1 MGGTQAMGGRGGL
14 LISLTENLK
23 NQFATDGYFILREFF
38 SSIEIA
44 ELRDAAAD
52 VLSEA
57 TRGARGVG
65 FDPWTKEPGDDI
77 NPNRVTY
84 INDIFLM
91 HERFEA
97 HMRTRKLARVFCDL
111 YGPDINGF
119 QSAAVIKTPQLN
131 NDFHGWHQDAPDYV
145 PLSNYKNGCA
155 ITYLHAMG
163 RDTGGTSLV
172 PGSHR
177 DGVFDR
183 GYEAVEGWPVKK
195 RVIVGF
201 DTYEARAITPEFMP
215 GDVLVFDSWL
225 MHRANSNYTNESKI
239 GLINVYQARD
249 CIDLE
254 NRNTFGPANLPIT
267 RSRTVLSADE
277 SGRMRDEEIAARS
290 SVVEETQIE

>member
-1 MGGTQAMGGRGGL
+1 MGGSQVMGGRGAL

-23 NQFATDGYFILREFF
+23 NRFRKDGYFILREVF
-38 SSIEIA
+38 SAIEIA
-44 ELRDAAAD
+44 ELRDAAANI
-52 VLSEA
+52 LSEG
-57 TRGARGVG
+57 TRGTPGVG
-65 FDPWTKEPGDDI
+65 FDPWTQEPGDDI
-77 NPNRVTY
+77 NPHRVTY
-84 INDIFLM
+84 LNDIFLM
-91 HERFEA
+91 HERFDA
-97 HMRTRKLARVFCDL
+97 HMRTSKLAQVFCDL

-163 RDTGGTSLV
+163 PDTGGTSLV

-183 GYEAVEGWPVKK
+183 SYEAVEGWPVKK

-201 DTYEARAITPEFMP
+201 DAYEARAIAPKFAP

-225 MHRANSNYTNESKI
+225 MHRANSNYTDASKI
-239 GLINVYQARD
+239 GLINVYQAKD

-267 RSRTVLSADE
+267 RSRNILSAEE
-277 SGRMRDEEIAARS
+277 SSRMRDEEIAARG
-290 SVVEETQIE
+290 SVVEEARI

>member
-1 MGGTQAMGGRGGL
+1 MP
-14 LISLTENLK
+14 ISLTEN
-23 NQFATDGYFILREFF
+23 QIGRFATDGYLILREVF
-38 SSIEIA
+38 SGSEIQ
-44 ELRDAAAD
+44 ELRDAAAEI
-52 VLSEA
+52 LSSP
-57 TRGARGVG
+57 TPGTPGVG
-65 FDPWTKEPGDDI
+65 FDPWTKTPGDEI

-84 INDIFLM
+84 LNDIFLM
-91 HERFEA
+91 HERFDV
-97 HMRTRKLARVFCDL
+97 HMRTSTLTQVFCDL

-163 RDTGGTSLV
+163 PDTGGTSLV

-183 GYEAVEGWPVKK
+183 SYEAVEGWPVKK

-201 DTYEARAITPEFMP
+201 DAYEARAIAPKFTP

-225 MHRANSNYTNESKI
+225 MHRANSNYTDESKV
-239 GLINVYQARD
+239 GLINVYQAKD

-254 NRNTFGPANLPIT
+254 NRNAFGPANLPIT
-267 RSRTVLSADE
+267 RSGNVLSPEE
-277 SGRMRDEEIAARS
+277 SRRMRDEETTERNA
-290 SVVEETQIE
+290 VVEEPGAR

>member
-1 MGGTQAMGGRGGL
+1 
-14 LISLTENLK
+14 
-23 NQFATDGYFILREFF
+23 
-38 SSIEIA
+38 
-44 ELRDAAAD
+44 
-52 VLSEA
+52 
-57 TRGARGVG
+57 
-65 FDPWTKEPGDDI
+65 
-77 NPNRVTY
+77 
-84 INDIFLM
+84 
-91 HERFEA
+91 
-97 HMRTRKLARVFCDL
+97 MRTSKLAQVFCDL

-163 RDTGGTSLV
+163 PDTGGTSLV

-183 GYEAVEGWPVKK
+183 SYEAVEGWPVKK

-201 DTYEARAITPEFMP
+201 DAYEARAIAPKFTP

-225 MHRANSNYTNESKI
+225 MHRANSNYTDASKI
-239 GLINVYQARD
+239 GLINVYQAKD

-267 RSRTVLSADE
+267 RSRNILSAEE
-277 SGRMRDEEIAARS
+277 SSRMRDEEIAARG
-290 SVVEETQIE
+290 SVVEEARI